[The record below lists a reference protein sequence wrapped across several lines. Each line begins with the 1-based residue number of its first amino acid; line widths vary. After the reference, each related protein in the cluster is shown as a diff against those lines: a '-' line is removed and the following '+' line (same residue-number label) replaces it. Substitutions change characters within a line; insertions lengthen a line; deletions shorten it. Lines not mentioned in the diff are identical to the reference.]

1 MCSSII
7 THVVV
12 QAASESQKV
21 CFGAPAPETEHSS
34 ASLSKSPFSH
44 SSHSGLAIPFI
55 PGAYLAGGGRSAA
68 SRQASSVSIAGKG
81 AMSRQHSAVSS
92 CLGLTPR
99 AARGLSRWVRR
110 GERRDSGGR
119 RAYSEL

>member
-1 MCSSII
+1 MITRFFHGIVLHCRPLCSSII

-12 QAASESQKV
+12 QAASGSQKV
-21 CFGAPAPETEHSS
+21 CFGAPAPEIEHSS
-34 ASLSKSPFSH
+34 ASLSMSPFSH
-44 SSHSGLAIPFI
+44 SNHSGLAIPFI

-68 SRQASSVSIAGKG
+68 SRQASSVSIASKG

-99 AARGLSRWVRR
+99 ATRGLSR
-110 GERRDSGGR
+110 
-119 RAYSEL
+119 